1 MRTSL
6 RERVARLAGY
16 VSRLEEAYQRH
27 FVKTLF
33 ECFSEEERFKR
44 FEWVSHLVYPESKV
58 LKINN
63 WMEEAFT
70 EDMKR
75 TPVGVAY
82 MCCQVFA
89 IDPDMISFL
98 IKTAQRVKQRIRTR
112 QRRHPE
118 RFAGSEPERVK
129 ADPFS
134 AFGAFGALMIQ
145 RLAS

>member
-6 RERVARLAGY
+6 KERVARLAGH

-27 FVKTLF
+27 FVETLF
-33 ECFSEEERFKR
+33 ECFSEEERLKR
-44 FEWVSHLVYPESKV
+44 FEWVSHLVYPKSKW

-70 EDMKR
+70 EDMNK

-82 MCCQVFA
+82 MCCQVFG
-89 IDPDMISFL
+89 IDPNMIPSL

-118 RFAGSEPERVK
+118 RFGGSETGN
-129 ADPFS
+129 D
-134 AFGAFGALMIQ
+134 
-145 RLAS
+145 